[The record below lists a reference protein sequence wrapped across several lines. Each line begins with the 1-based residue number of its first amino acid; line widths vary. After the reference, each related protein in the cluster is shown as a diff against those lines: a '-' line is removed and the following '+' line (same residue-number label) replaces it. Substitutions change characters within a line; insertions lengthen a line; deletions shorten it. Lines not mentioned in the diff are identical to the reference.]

1 MNKVLLWLLLLPPIE
16 IFLWIWLAHFV
27 SGWWIFLWTIAAFFI
42 GVTLMRTSLAS
53 VMPQL
58 RGQQGAVNF
67 QLNPSTDLA
76 VALSR
81 ALAGLLFV
89 IPGLLSDVFALVLLL
104 PPIQRLVQK
113 TVTQVLARRQQ
124 AMMAQMQSQGFGGNA
139 FGGNPFSESAFGD
152 SPFSSG
158 GFGQRGT
165 VVDGEARTVEPT
177 TEKPKQIGP
186 SSANDE

>member
-27 SGWWIFLWTIAAFFI
+27 SGWWIFLWTVAAFFI

-58 RGQQGAVNF
+58 RGQQGGANF
-67 QLNPSTDLA
+67 QLDPSTDIA

-81 ALAGLLFV
+81 ALAGLLFA
-89 IPGLLSDVFALVLLL
+89 IPGLLSDVFAVILLL
-104 PPIQRLVQK
+104 PPIQRWVQK
-113 TVTQVLARRQQ
+113 TVVQVLARRQQ
-124 AMMAQMQSQGFGGNA
+124 AMMAQMQSQGFGGSV
-139 FGGNPFSESAFGD
+139 FGESPFGD

-158 GFGQRGT
+158 GFGQPSRGT
-165 VVDGEARTVEPT
+165 VVEGEARTVEPAI
-177 TEKPKQIGP
+177 EKPKQIGP
-186 SSANDE
+186 ASANDE